1 MSKMSRTDN
10 NTFVLIDL
18 SSFIFHRYFAIK
30 SWIKIAKIEL
40 PTDETDKKAFI
51 LLKFKQGFLKH
62 MLNIQKKTKAPWDH
76 IFLIKDCPRDTI
88 WRRNKSAEYKLNR
101 EERAVEFDIAVFPIS
116 YDEIIPSLHSQY
128 NFRMFEYKN
137 AEADDI
143 IAIFKNKIRREL
155 SGSKIFIISNDNDFI
170 QLNDSS
176 TFILSNVMKPLKD
189 KFTEEM
195 LSVFLKWK
203 IIKGDISDNIPPI
216 ETKIGDKVAL
226 QLALHPDKLEL
237 LLSKNAA
244 TLKQYKLNTILIDFE
259 CIPTSI
265 KNGVEELLKV
275 I

>member
-1 MSKMSRTDN
+1 MSKSKTDN

-30 SWIKIAKIEL
+30 SWIKIAKVEL

-51 LLKFKQGFLKH
+51 MLKFKQGFLKH
-62 MLNIQKKTKAPWDH
+62 MLNIQKKTKAPWNH
-76 IFLIKDCPRDTI
+76 IYLIKDCPRDTI

-101 EERAVEFDIAVFPIS
+101 EERPVEFDIAVFPIS
-116 YDEIIPSLHSQY
+116 YDEIIPSLHNLY
-128 NFRMFEYKN
+128 NFRMFEYKH

-155 SGSKIFIISNDNDFI
+155 SDSKIFIISNDNDFI
-170 QLNDSS
+170 QLNDSN
-176 TFILSNVMKPLKD
+176 TYILSNVMKPLKD

-195 LSVFLKWK
+195 QSVFLKWK

-259 CIPTSI
+259 YIPTSI

>member
-1 MSKMSRTDN
+1 MSKSKTDN

-30 SWIKIAKIEL
+30 SWIKIAKVEL

-51 LLKFKQGFLKH
+51 MLKFKQGFLKH
-62 MLNIQKKTKAPWDH
+62 MLNIQKKTKAPWNH
-76 IFLIKDCPRDTI
+76 IYLIKDCPRDTI

-101 EERAVEFDIAVFPIS
+101 EERPVEFDIAVFPIS
-116 YDEIIPSLHSQY
+116 YDEIIPSLHNLY
-128 NFRMFEYKN
+128 NFRMFEYKH

-155 SGSKIFIISNDNDFI
+155 SDSKIFIISNDNDFI
-170 QLNDSS
+170 QLNDSN
-176 TFILSNVMKPLKD
+176 TYILSNVMKPLKD

-195 LSVFLKWK
+195 QSVFLKWK